1 MQKQHQNRTLLDRR
15 GDRDRR
21 QAYSLDY
28 FLNGGTER
36 RTYGDRRVSEERR
49 AGWVRVSKWSSV
61 YVGKSD

>member
-1 MQKQHQNRTLLDRR
+1 MQKEHRNRTLLDRR

-28 FLNGGTER
+28 FLNGGKER
-36 RTYGDRRVSEERR
+36 RTYGERRVSEERR
-49 AGWVRVSKWSSV
+49 IGWIRVSKWSSV